1 MKTPQ
6 FKHLTFKRK
15 SERDSWVKKNTF
27 FKLVL
32 KDLGQD
38 LQFMYV
44 HETGEILQCDFQSEI
59 YAGKFIDTSR
69 VIPGQPLHILEE
81 EKNKYLSYSR
91 LIIDSVTLVIRK
103 K

>member
-15 SERDSWVKKNTF
+15 SERDSWIKKNTF

-59 YAGKFIDTSR
+59 YAGKFIDTTKI
-69 VIPGQPLHILEE
+69 IPGRCLNIYDA
-81 EKNKYLSYSR
+81 EKSEFAFYSR
-91 LIIDSVTLVIRK
+91 LVIDSVTLVIRK